1 MRAKKFGGDRVI
13 VARGLRC
20 HGAKAPGRLG
30 CSGADV
36 TSVLARSVGT
46 VWDRGRTAGRPTGAV
61 WLSGRSVG

>member
-1 MRAKKFGGDRVI
+1 VQAKKFGGDRVV

-20 HGAKAPGRLG
+20 HGEKASGRL
-30 CSGADV
+30 GADV
-36 TSVLARSVGT
+36 TSVLARSVWT